1 MERNER
7 DAQILQ
13 LFEQRSEEAISA
25 ATLQYGGLCRQI
37 AMNILGN
44 AEDAEECVNDPWLA
58 VWNRIPPEQPRSL
71 TAYICRIVRNLSMDR
86 MDYLRAGKRDAA
98 ATSPLKALMELQQDV
113 SVTDLHLESVSED
126 VFRNAFNGFLAELP
140 KEMRQVFVR
149 RYWFGDSLAQLSVL
163 TGFTESKLKSMLHR
177 MRKGLRQRLEEEGV
191 AI

>member
-1 MERNER
+1 MERNEN

-25 ATLQYGGLCRQI
+25 AALQYGGLCRQI
-37 AMNILGN
+37 AMNILEN
-44 AEDAEECVNDPWLA
+44 VEDAEECINDTWLA

-98 ATSPLKALMELQQDV
+98 ATSSLEALMELQQDV

-149 RYWFGDSLAQLSVL
+149 RYWFGDDLAAIAARLGCGQGKVKSSLFRTRNA
-163 TGFTESKLKSMLHR
+163 
-177 MRKGLRQRLEEEGV
+177 LRTYLEQEGV
-191 AI
+191 SL

>member
-13 LFEQRSEEAISA
+13 LFEQRSEDAISA
-25 ATLQYGGLCRQI
+25 AALKYGGLCRQI

-44 AEDAEECVNDPWLA
+44 AEDAEECVNDTWLA

-71 TAYICRIVRNLSMDR
+71 TAYICRIVRNLSLDR
-86 MDYLRAGKRDAA
+86 MDYLRAGKRNAA
-98 ATSPLKALMELQQDV
+98 ATSSLEAIMELNQEIGL
-113 SVTDLHLESVSED
+113 TDIQLEAVSED
-126 VFRNAFNGFLAELP
+126 VCRNAVNEFLAGQP
-140 KEMRQVFVR
+140 KKMRQVFVR
-149 RYWFGDSLAQLSVL
+149 RYWFGDSLAQLSER

-191 AI
+191 QI

>member
-7 DAQILQ
+7 DVQILQ

-25 ATLQYGGLCRQI
+25 AGGLCRQI

-44 AEDAEECVNDPWLA
+44 AEDAEECVNDTWLA
-58 VWNRIPPEQPRSL
+58 VWNRIPPERPRSL

-86 MDYLRAGKRDAA
+86 LDYLRAGKRDTAV
-98 ATSPLKALMELQQDV
+98 TSSLEALMELHQDIGL
-113 SVTDLHLESVSED
+113 TDLQLEAVSED
-126 VFRNAFNGFLAELP
+126 VCRNAVNGFLSGLP
-140 KEMRQVFVR
+140 REMRRVFVR
-149 RYWFGDSLAQLSVL
+149 RYWFGDSLAQLSER

-177 MRKGLRQRLEEEGV
+177 MRKGLRQRLGEEGV